1 MSWLRLLRS
10 EQRGSTFL
18 STGHLLLLIEVISI
32 ECEIVAVLSP
42 RLQSWLGLS
51 GFQLLV
57 AGGCQDLLAFL
68 NVVLHLGI
76 NLVFLRLR
84 VRLLT
89 RTLILV
95 CRKVVALNEQ
105 VILPGP
111 HCALGVSQIRIE
123 VRRPLLWRVA
133 APHTI
138 PDLMLANS
146 VIRLK
151 LLPRVRAYIRLAL
164 RQRAL
169 LVLVLDREPVRG
181 RLRGPVRLV
190 GLNILLPLLFD
201 QFLQALVLS
210 FVSRDGL

>member
-1 MSWLRLLRS
+1 M
-10 EQRGSTFL
+10 
-18 STGHLLLLIEVISI
+18 LIEVISVKSK
-32 ECEIVAVLSP
+32 IVAVLSP

-57 AGGCQDLLAFL
+57 AGGRQDLLALL
-68 NVVLHLGI
+68 NVVLHLSI

-105 VILPGP
+105 VILPSS
-111 HCALGVSQIRIE
+111 HCTLGVSQIRIK
-123 VRRPLLWRVA
+123 VRRPILWRVA
-133 APHTI
+133 APHTV
-138 PDLMLANS
+138 PDLMLANG

-151 LLPRVRAYIRLAL
+151 LLPRVRAHIRLAL

-169 LVLVLDREPVRG
+169 LVLILDREPVRG

-190 GLNILLPLLFD
+190 GLNILLPLLLN

-210 FVSRDGL
+210 FVSRDCL